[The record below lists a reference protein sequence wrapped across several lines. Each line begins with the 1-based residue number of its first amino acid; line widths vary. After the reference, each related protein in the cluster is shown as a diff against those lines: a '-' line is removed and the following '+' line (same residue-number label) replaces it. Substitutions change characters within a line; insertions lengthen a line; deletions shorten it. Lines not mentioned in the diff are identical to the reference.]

1 MNQTDRRS
9 KLQERVAAELR
20 EKTKNSQLRDEAASD
35 GVEDTAYL
43 EGTKQTTT
51 LAWAWIVIAILA
63 AVVVMLFFLQGGQR
77 V

>member
-35 GVEDTAYL
+35 SVEDTAYL

-63 AVVVMLFFLQGGQR
+63 AVVIMLFFLQGGR
-77 V
+77 RA

>member
-35 GVEDTAYL
+35 GVEDAAYL

-63 AVVVMLFFLQGGQR
+63 AVVIMLFFLQGGQR
-77 V
+77 A

>member
-63 AVVVMLFFLQGGQR
+63 AVVVMLFFLQGGWR
-77 V
+77 A

>member
-9 KLQERVAAELR
+9 KLQERVAAE
-20 EKTKNSQLRDEAASD
+20 LRDEAASD

-63 AVVVMLFFLQGGQR
+63 AVVVILFFLQGGR
-77 V
+77 RA